1 MKNLT
6 YCLAVISIL
15 IMSGCHDNSS
25 NPNGQTIALP
35 EKAYTVDETG
45 HMLYSE
51 MTVTD
56 FEPSSACQECHP
68 QHYSEWQQS
77 IHAHAMQDPVF
88 YGGWNGEQLNR
99 PETGERF
106 CLQCHNPVAFVTGVS
121 LAGYENAQQF
131 LSADISE
138 VLKDGIG
145 CDICHTM
152 TGLSSTVVADDN
164 VSANAEYHLN
174 PGENIKYG
182 SIEAPASTTAHESQF
197 APIYRRSEICLPC
210 HDFVI
215 RGVEAEITFTEWSRV
230 PGLAMS
236 GGMSCQSCHMP
247 ATGNHHDHKFIGVDL
262 DLSIPAENNST
273 FDEIENLLQS
283 ALALSMGDPAL
294 YPSDE
299 YVDTT
304 VVEIPITVASLTA
317 HAVPSG
323 VSFARE
329 IWVEIMITH
338 NSDVI
343 SQSGLLSSNSESLD
357 TDDSQLLLFN
367 TQLLDENDN
376 FIGGVTDAHGI
387 INRTLAAF
395 SERYH
400 TYSFP
405 IPDGLGGDLQI
416 SARVLFRPFY
426 PQALEGTH
434 DNLLEN
440 LPVIEM
446 ASVSQTIPAP

>member
-1 MKNLT
+1 MKHLT
-6 YCLAVISIL
+6 YCLAGIYIL
-15 IMSGCHDNSS
+15 MISGCHDNSS
-25 NPNGQTIALP
+25 NPDEQTIVFP

-51 MTVTD
+51 MTVAD
-56 FEPSSACQECHP
+56 FEPSSACEECHP

-106 CLQCHNPVAFVTGVS
+106 CLQCHNPIAFITGTS
-121 LAGYENAQQF
+121 LGGYEIAQQF
-131 LSADISE
+131 LNADISE

-145 CDICHTM
+145 CDICHAM
-152 TGLSSTVVADDN
+152 TGLSPSVIADDN

-182 SIEAPASTTAHESQF
+182 SIEVPASTNSHESQF

-210 HDFVI
+210 HNFVI
-215 RGVEAEITFTEWSRV
+215 RGVEAEITFTEWNRV

-247 ATGNHHDHKFIGVDL
+247 ATGNHHDHKFIGVDV
-262 DLSIPAENNST
+262 DLSIPAENNPT
-273 FDEIENLLQS
+273 FDEVKNLLHS
-283 ALALSMGDPAL
+283 ALELSMDDPTLHLPDDYINA
-294 YPSDE
+294 
-299 YVDTT
+299 TM
-304 VVEIPITVASLTA
+304 VEIPITVASLTA
-317 HAVPSG
+317 HAIPSG
-323 VSFARE
+323 VSFVRE
-329 IWVEIMITH
+329 IWVEMSITH
-338 NSDVI
+338 NNTVI
-343 SQSGLLSSNSESLD
+343 SQSGLISSNSEPLD

-400 TYSFP
+400 TYSFLVP
-405 IPDGLGGDLQI
+405 NGLGGDLQI

-426 PQALEGTH
+426 PAALEGSH
-434 DNLLEN
+434 DNLLVN

-446 ASVSQTIPAP
+446 ASALQTIPAP